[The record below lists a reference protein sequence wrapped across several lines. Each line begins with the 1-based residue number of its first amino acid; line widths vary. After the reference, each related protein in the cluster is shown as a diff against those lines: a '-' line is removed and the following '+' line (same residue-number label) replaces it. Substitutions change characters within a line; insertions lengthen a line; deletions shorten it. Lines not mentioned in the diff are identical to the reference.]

1 MKEIIL
7 KNGEKTILR
16 NIVPDDA
23 EKIINHYK
31 IAGGETNFLS
41 FGAEG
46 IPLTVEEEKEVLKK
60 MLNDEKSAF
69 IGVEIDGY
77 IAGCLSINGSNR
89 KRMKH
94 CVEFGISVEKKY
106 WGKGIGRLLLDEMIS
121 ICKDNGIRKINLKTS
136 EDNERAINLYKSYGF
151 EIEGRLKNECCI
163 DGKFSD
169 TYCMALHLY

>member
-1 MKEIIL
+1 MKEKTL
-7 KNGEKTILR
+7 KNGGKAILR
-16 NIVPDDA
+16 NIIPNDA

-46 IPLTVEEEKEVLKK
+46 ILLTVDEEKEVLEK
-60 MLNDEKSAF
+60 MLSQENSDF
-69 IGVEIDGY
+69 ICVEIDGY
-77 IAGCLSINGSNR
+77 MAGCLSINGNKR

-106 WGKGIGRLLLDEMIS
+106 WGIGIGRLLLDEMIL

-169 TYCMALHLY
+169 TYCMALQMD